1 MCQIKHAVWN
11 KQTDCLSERVM
22 DLPHGLIFAWSERDK
37 SSQGDRKGNSE
48 GNIDWGKD
56 NASCS
61 HRLTCK

>member
-1 MCQIKHAVWN
+1 
-11 KQTDCLSERVM
+11 M